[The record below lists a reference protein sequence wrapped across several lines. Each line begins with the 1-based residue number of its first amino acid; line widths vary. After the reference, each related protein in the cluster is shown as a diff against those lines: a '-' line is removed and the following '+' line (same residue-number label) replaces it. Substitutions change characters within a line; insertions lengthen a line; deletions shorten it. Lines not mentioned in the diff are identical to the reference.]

1 MQRVIV
7 VLLAALDAAIAAAV
21 GLAIV
26 LAPLTL
32 LWVLA
37 FGLSADW
44 GALWP
49 VSGTLW
55 QFAHG
60 VALQVEIP
68 DAVLSA
74 LAIPKEASQ
83 FALSVPP
90 LAIMLFTL
98 LFAVRSGRRAAVAGT
113 WPTGVISGAVTF
125 TAISAVVALTSASE
139 VLHAP
144 PAAAIV
150 VPAAIFL
157 AGLLIGAVR
166 YAWAEG
172 DDGIVDRLHDVV
184 DSWGD
189 WSAVPAESLR
199 GAGIAV
205 IGLLGFA
212 ALGVA
217 VMTVLRGGEVIAL
230 FEAARVDLLG
240 ATMLTLANLLYLP
253 TLIVWSA
260 SWLAGPGFALGVG
273 TAVSPA
279 GTELSVVPGI
289 PVLGLIPAH
298 SSMWM
303 LVSVLV
309 PIACGALA
317 GWVVRS
323 RLVWER
329 TGEGYG
335 PRAAIA
341 GAIAALSAGI
351 AALAALL
358 ASGSIGPGRLSEAGP
373 AVGGFAL
380 AIGVEVLIG
389 AAILL
394 LAPRHRDELA
404 EERTDRFAA
413 EMSDWE
419 GPAVAD

>member
-125 TAISAVVALTSASE
+125 AAISAVVALTSASE

-279 GTELSVVPGI
+279 GTELGVVPGI